1 MILSNLFGRTLQKK
15 MFFHFIAFLKA
26 AIPLKPD
33 PLPFHFESFQD
44 DSWKQHWQIT
54 SLPNYTGTWEFRET
68 KTPQA
73 IKHEKMIYMAN
84 ESSYYGISTKF
95 DTPLDLTNQTLVVQ
109 YEVRIEDSFDCGGA
123 YIKLFGNENFDSPA
137 TMSNETRYVIMFG
150 PDKCGDT
157 NKVHFIFRHLGR
169 DGKYEE
175 KHMNEPPQVKD
186 DKISHIY
193 TLIVRPDNSFN
204 VLIDGSSEKS
214 GNLLNDFTPSV
225 NPPKTIDDPTDKKP
239 DDWVDEEM
247 IDDMSA
253 VKPDDWDE
261 SQPEYIPDPEKKD
274 PPEGWLTDEPRFI
287 PDPEAKQPEDW
298 DVDVYGEWEAPTIAN
313 PKCSEAPGCCEYE
326 PPMIY
331 NENYRGKWERPQIEN
346 PNYKGPWK
354 ARQIPNPDYY
364 EDPDPHNFRPILGAG
379 FELWMVNKNIGIS
392 NVYIGTDEA
401 AVKTWNSQNFIPKH
415 GKQEAEQKNIDNA
428 NNNNNDN
435 NNDNNGNTNSN
446 DEDDQTFQGA
456 LKKFG
461 STIKDAW
468 ENLCETNQAAA
479 VAISIALIAVPTLLL
494 VFYAFSKAKREADAA
509 AAAAKQ
515 KKPKKKLTPE
525 EKAKRAA
532 RREARRA
539 AKEKKL
545 AEEKEKNENNESGK
559 EEEEKNNNE

>member
-1 MILSNLFGRTLQKK
+1 MIFYFLALALS
-15 MFFHFIAFLKA
+15 
-26 AIPLKPD
+26 AIPLKPN

-44 DSWKQHWQIT
+44 DSYKEQWQIT
-54 SLPNYTGTWEFRET
+54 SLPNYTGKWELRET
-68 KTPQA
+68 KEPQA
-73 IKHEKMIYMAN
+73 ISHEKMMFMSS

-95 DTPLDLTNQTLVVQ
+95 DSPLDLKDKTLVVQ

-123 YIKLFGNENFDSPA
+123 YIKLFGNENFDSPL
-137 TMSNETRYVIMFG
+137 TMSNETKYVIMFG

-157 NKVHFIFRHLGR
+157 NKVHFIFRHQER
-169 DGKYEE
+169 DGSFEE
-175 KHMNEPPQVKD
+175 KHMNEPPSIKD

-193 TLIVRPDNSFN
+193 SLIVRPDNTFE
-204 VLIDGSSEKS
+204 VLIDGSSSKS

-247 IDDMSA
+247 IDDESA

-287 PDPEAKQPEDW
+287 PDPEAKQPDDW

-313 PKCSEAPGCCEYE
+313 PKCSEAPGCGEYE

-331 NENYRGKWERPQIEN
+331 NENYRGKWEPPQIEN

-364 EDPDPHNFRPILGAG
+364 EDPDPHNFRPIYGAG

-401 AVKTWNSQNFIPKH
+401 ALKEWNSQNFGPKH
-415 GKQEAEQKNIDNA
+415 HKQEEENKKIEDA

-435 NNDNNGNTNSN
+435 DNNNNNNDNNDDDN
-446 DEDDQTFQGA
+446 DDQTFQGA

-461 STIKDAW
+461 SNIKSAW
-468 ENLCETNQAAA
+468 ENLCDQNQAAA
-479 VAISIALIAVPTLLL
+479 VAISIALIAIPTLLL
-494 VFYAFSKAKREADAA
+494 ILYAINRAKREAEQEAA
-509 AAAAKQ
+509 RRRKA
-515 KKPKKKLTPE
+515 KKKLSPE
-525 EKAKRAA
+525 EKAR
-532 RREARRA
+532 RREARRLR
-539 AKEKKL
+539 KEKKL
-545 AEEKEKNENNESGK
+545 AEEKEKENGQNES
-559 EEEEKNNNE
+559 EEKNESSKDDEKNDEEQ